1 MRNISVDDST
11 PTHALLRKRGR
22 VGEGAALAW
31 LKTPAGAVTALILA
45 TLLARLLFAASLGL
59 GIDESYMVAAG
70 RKLQLSYFDHPPIAW
85 WMAWGIAH
93 LTGSEAA
100 VVVRLPFVALFALT
114 TFLMYRTTAALFDP
128 EAGLWA
134 AVVLNLAPVLG
145 ITAGTWVLPDGPL
158 FAALLGV
165 LFCLIHALR
174 SDGRA
179 GWGWWLGTGACAGL
193 ALGSKYSAAL
203 TLAGAVLFLATEPTS
218 RRWLRRP
225 QPYVAGAAALIVF
238 LPVLVWNAEHGWV
251 SFLFQSG
258 RAGGPLHPL
267 GPLSAIAGQAVFLL
281 PWIWAPLVWCGFLAL
296 RRGPSD
302 RERWLLVCLAAPPI
316 LVFTV
321 AALWSN
327 PLFHWAAPGYLML
340 APLLGE
346 SIASRWRTSR
356 GVRIWLGA
364 TAAFVAFAVVL
375 VASEVR
381 FNWMSGLV
389 QALPLRK
396 DPSLDLVDWTSLRTQ
411 FENRGFLDRPGLI
424 VATLKWHEAG
434 KIDYALGGRI
444 PVICLGPGER
454 QYGLVANP
462 DDYVGADVL
471 IAAPR
476 RSLAEIERQ
485 FGARFDTIEPI
496 APATVMHAGRAAMSL
511 PLFIGRRLHKSAA
524 PEATRDPRSSP

>member
-1 MRNISVDDST
+1 MRNISVVDSQL
-11 PTHALLRKRGR
+11 AARS
-22 VGEGAALAW
+22 GAFAW

-45 TLLARLLFAASLGL
+45 TLLVRLLFAASLGL

-93 LTGSEAA
+93 LAGSESPF
-100 VVVRLPFVALFALT
+100 VVRLPFIALFALT
-114 TFLMYRTTAALFDP
+114 TFLMYRATATLFDP

-193 ALGSKYSAAL
+193 ALCSKYSAAL
-203 TLAGAVLFLATEPTS
+203 TFAGAVLFLATEPAS
-218 RRWLRRP
+218 RPWLARP
-225 QPYVAGAAALIVF
+225 HPYIAGAAALIVF
-238 LPVLVWNAEHGWV
+238 LPVLVWNAEHGWI

-281 PWIWAPLVWCGFLAL
+281 PWIWAPLVWCGLLAL

-302 RERWLLVCLAAPPI
+302 REGWLLVCLAAPPI

-321 AALWSN
+321 AALWGS

-340 APLLGE
+340 VPMLGE
-346 SIASRWRTSR
+346 AIASRWRTSR

-381 FNWMSGLV
+381 LNWLSGLA
-389 QALPLRK
+389 QGLPLRK
-396 DPSLDLVDWTSLRTQ
+396 DPSLDVVDWTSLRTQ
-411 FENRGFLDRPGLI
+411 LESRGLLDRPGLV
-424 VATLKWHEAG
+424 VAALKWHEAG

-444 PVICLGPGER
+444 PVICLGPDER

-485 FGARFDTIEPI
+485 FGARFDAIEPM
-496 APATVMHAGRAAMSL
+496 APAAIMHVGRAEMSL
-511 PLFIGRRLHKSAA
+511 PLFIGRRLHKSAE